1 MLVFLIVVWFVVAKK
16 FPWYS
21 ESFPEDQVGRGC
33 ADVGLYCCAD
43 REECAGKAPEPL
55 LGFVV
60 CQGVKSFFETTVE
73 AFHEA
78 VGLRMVRGGKM
89 RFYAPSVEELLPD
102 G

>member
-33 ADVGLYCCAD
+33 ADVGLYCRAD

-60 CQGVKSFFETTVE
+60 CQGVKCGYTEDPQDV
-73 AFHEA
+73 
-78 VGLRMVRGGKM
+78 M
-89 RFYAPSVEELLPD
+89 LLTPRD
-102 G
+102 VC